1 MHRIFPY
8 IGSMSPVTL
17 HNPGT
22 EMAGSMQ
29 PTDISYFVL
38 IPSKKIS
45 GVNHTGP
52 ADVYELCGTRVVHF
66 PGNVVHVFECT
77 TPWNRN
83 YVSPL
88 KHSYIGLPE
97 PSLSDYD

>member
-38 IPSKKIS
+38 IPSKKVS
-45 GVNHTGP
+45 GANGTGP

>member
-1 MHRIFPY
+1 MYRIFPH

-22 EMAGSMQ
+22 EVAGSMQ
-29 PTDISYFVL
+29 PADISYFVL

-45 GVNHTGP
+45 GANGTGP

-66 PGNVVHVFECT
+66 TANVVHVFVCT
-77 TPWNRN
+77 TPRNRN

-88 KHSYIGLPE
+88 KP
-97 PSLSDYD
+97 

>member
-45 GVNHTGP
+45 GVNRTGP
-52 ADVYELCGTRVVHF
+52 ADVYELCGKRVVHF

>member
-45 GVNHTGP
+45 GVNGTGP

-66 PGNVVHVFECT
+66 PGNVVHVCECT

-88 KHSYIGLPE
+88 KHSYIGLPD
-97 PSLSDYD
+97 PSLLDNY